1 MNPKGILV
9 IDAFGLLLTGLI
21 VYLVSR
27 QKLHVGF
34 GLLWLLTTFGAMT
47 LVSVS
52 QLRNA
57 VAPAVGALYPAS
69 ALSLLAFAFIF
80 VVLIF
85 FSVKLTALS
94 ARQTRILQVL
104 ALTDLEAREAA
115 ETWPGRL
122 DEQGR
127 PQSPE

>member
-9 IDAFGLLLTGLI
+9 IDAFGLLLIALI

-34 GLLWLLTTFGAMT
+34 GLLWLLTTVGAMT
-47 LVSVS
+47 LVSIAR
-52 QLRNA
+52 LRDA
-57 VAPAVGALYPAS
+57 VTPAVGAVYPAS
-69 ALSLLAFAFIF
+69 ALSLLAFVFVF

-94 ARQTRILQVL
+94 ARQTRILQAL
-104 ALTDLEAREAA
+104 ALMEQETREAA
-115 ETWPGRL
+115 GNWSGNL
-122 DEQGR
+122 DEE
-127 PQSPE
+127 QSSQRSE

>member
-9 IDAFGLLLTGLI
+9 IDAFGLLLIALI

-34 GLLWLLTTFGAMT
+34 GLLWLLTTVGAMT
-47 LVSVS
+47 LVSIAR
-52 QLRNA
+52 LRDA
-57 VAPAVGALYPAS
+57 VTPAVGAVYPAS
-69 ALSLLAFAFIF
+69 ALSLLAFVFVF

-94 ARQTRILQVL
+94 ARQTRILQAL
-104 ALTDLEAREAA
+104 ALMEQETREAA
-115 ETWPGRL
+115 GNWSGNL
-122 DEQGR
+122 DEE
-127 PQSPE
+127 QSPQRSE

>member
-9 IDAFGLLLTGLI
+9 IDAFGLLLIALI

-34 GLLWLLTTFGAMT
+34 GLLWLLTTVGAMT
-47 LVSVS
+47 LVSIAR
-52 QLRNA
+52 LRDA
-57 VAPAVGALYPAS
+57 VTPAVGAVYPAS
-69 ALSLLAFAFIF
+69 ALSLLAFVFVF

-94 ARQTRILQVL
+94 ARQTRILQAL
-104 ALTDLEAREAA
+104 ALMEQETREPAGN
-115 ETWPGRL
+115 WSGNL
-122 DEQGR
+122 DEE
-127 PQSPE
+127 QSPQRSE